1 MHKVFIVDDEPFIL
15 EGLASL
21 VDWEDYG
28 LVLSGRA
35 SDGLEAFEILRHAEV
50 DILITDIMM
59 RDMNGLELIERLK
72 PLYPRMKFIVLSG
85 YNEFDYVKQGMQL
98 GIENYLL
105 KPVNIQELTETIER
119 TVRTIEQADQQ
130 QVWQADQL
138 DILRDNIM
146 NRWAA
151 GKIAPAELKGRLEL
165 LDIPFHFPFYAAASV
180 KPTAEGETE
189 ERPGRYTEQQL
200 VDRVYRL
207 CRQREKMNSRFV
219 CFTDNEG
226 DIVLLFAGN
235 NHDAVRTAALAELTA
250 IRNEVRSGLGLRLLM
265 TFGSLE
271 SGFTGVPESCRH
283 AKRLQEY
290 FLTMPEEQVI
300 VYDEISNLSAD
311 SGESPVDL
319 MEYEQLLLG
328 RNKAA
333 VREYIE
339 KLFAGLQE
347 SHPCDPAIIHNY
359 AIELIMCTKQI
370 IKEHKLSPEVAE
382 SGYKQ
387 LFTTLFKAQTLGQ
400 LVTHVL
406 FIAEAAI
413 DYLSVQDDDFSPV
426 VKQVLYYIR
435 TRYAEQLSLKTLSQS
450 LRIHP
455 FYLGQLFQKETGVNF
470 TDYLS
475 THRIRTAQQL
485 LRTTSL
491 KTSDISR
498 SVGYLE
504 PGYFYRQF
512 RKYTG
517 VSPTEY
523 RSGRIAARS

>member
-1 MHKVFIVDDEPFIL
+1 MHKVFLVDDEPFIL

-21 VDWEDYG
+21 LDWEEYG

-72 PLYPRMKFIVLSG
+72 PLYPRMKFIILSG

-130 QVWQADQL
+130 HVWQADQL

-151 GKIAPAELKGRLEL
+151 GKIAPAELKERLKL
-165 LDIPFHFPFYAAASV
+165 LDIPFHFPVYAAAAV
-180 KPTAEGETE
+180 KASADSEAK
-189 ERPGRYTEQQL
+189 ERPGYNTEQQR
-200 VDRVYRL
+200 VDLIYRH
-207 CRQREKMNSRFV
+207 CRQREKKAGRFAS
-219 CFTDNEG
+219 FTTNEG
-226 DIVLLFAGN
+226 DIMLLFAGKSP
-235 NHDAVRTAALAELTA
+235 DDVMSCALAELEV
-250 IRNEVRSGLGLRLLM
+250 IRNEIRSGLGIRLLI
-265 TFGSLE
+265 TLGSME

-290 FLTMPEEQVI
+290 FLTMPEDKVI
-300 VYDEISNLSAD
+300 IHYEISSLSAG
-311 SGESPVDL
+311 SGKSPADL
-319 MEYEQLLLG
+319 VEYEQLLLG
-328 RNKAA
+328 RDKAA
-333 VREYIE
+333 VRNYIE
-339 KLFAGLQE
+339 KLFTGLLE
-347 SHPCDPAIIHNY
+347 SPPCDPAIVHNY

-370 IKEHKLSPEVAE
+370 IKEHKLSSEVAE

-387 LFTTLFKAQTLGQ
+387 LFTTLFKAQTLSQ
-400 LVTHVL
+400 LVSHVL

-413 DYLSVQDDDFSPV
+413 DYLSVQDDEFSPV
-426 VKQVLYYIR
+426 VKQVLYHIR

-455 FYLGQLFQKETGVNF
+455 FYLGQLFQKETGVTF

-485 LRTTSL
+485 LRSTSL